1 MHVHTH
7 IIIEHQKNYAERYF
21 MLLYP
26 FKHPHKHTYTHTHRA
41 KLSISIRSNYT
52 RYLRHVCTF
61 VISIE
66 FIVYFVQMWKAFGN
80 YLDLL
85 KEVTFSPLMG
95 EYLSFL
101 RNSAFDHDQNYPDEN
116 YAREVYLRDGRR
128 LEGFVLT
135 FIGMM

>member
-1 MHVHTH
+1 MLWFCAEVMKYAYMH
-7 IIIEHQKNYAERYF
+7 AC
-21 MLLYP
+21 
-26 FKHPHKHTYTHTHRA
+26 THTH
-41 KLSISIRSNYT
+41 SIIDHHTEPNY
-52 RYLRHVCTF
+52 RCIYAVCKIYITC
-61 VISIE
+61 VCIHNIE
-66 FIVYFVQMWKAFGN
+66 FAIYFVQAWKAFGN

-116 YAREVYLRDGRR
+116 YAREVYLGDGRHW
-128 LEGFVLT
+128 EGFVLA

>member
-1 MHVHTH
+1 M
-7 IIIEHQKNYAERYF
+7 IIERQKKFAVRYF

-26 FKHPHKHTYTHTHRA
+26 FKHPHKHTYTHTHKHTEPNYRFRYA
-41 KLSISIRSNYT
+41 VIIQDICTCVYIRNIE
-52 RYLRHVCTF
+52 F
-61 VISIE
+61 VI
-66 FIVYFVQMWKAFGN
+66 YFVQAWKAFGN

-85 KEVTFSPLMG
+85 KEVTFSPLMC